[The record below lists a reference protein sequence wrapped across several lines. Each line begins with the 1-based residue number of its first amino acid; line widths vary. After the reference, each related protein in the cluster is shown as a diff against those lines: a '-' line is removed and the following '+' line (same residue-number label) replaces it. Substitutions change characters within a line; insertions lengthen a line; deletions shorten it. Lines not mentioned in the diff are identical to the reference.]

1 MQRAHSGLEGER
13 VPSICGHQKEIVGT
27 RERVAAE
34 AITEMSRNPGH
45 RLKRLTDKWT
55 LSGS

>member
-45 RLKRLTDKWT
+45 RLNV
-55 LSGS
+55 